1 MRRREK
7 AELFVDACLVQKN
20 ALAHWLA
27 DEYANALADEED
39 LNTML
44 ATPEHQRDV
53 AVYLWFKRHLLFGEF
68 DKR

>member
-7 AELFVDACLVQKN
+7 AEQFVDACIVQRNILTRKLAEDYAYALVN
-20 ALAHWLA
+20 G
-27 DEYANALADEED
+27 ED
-39 LNTML
+39 LNATL

-53 AVYLWFKRHLLFGEF
+53 AIYLWAKRHLLFGEF